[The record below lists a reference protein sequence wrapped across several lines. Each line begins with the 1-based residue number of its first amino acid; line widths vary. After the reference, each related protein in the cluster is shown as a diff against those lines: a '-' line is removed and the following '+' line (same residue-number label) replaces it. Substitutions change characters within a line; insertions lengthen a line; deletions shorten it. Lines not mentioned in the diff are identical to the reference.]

1 MEERFRGKE
10 RHAGALLFLV
20 PTVMLT
26 RTEECQEHIEGMLYW
41 ERDLPFPKSLGSEL
55 RRWQALWQHK
65 DDREGGKTSKIPNNL
80 LLSLGACDIDSFP
93 NIHRLLVIA
102 STLPITSAEAELSFS
117 LMRRIKIYDRS
128 VLTEEHLSDQVVIVM
143 HYSERIPI
151 EEIYH
156 AFVQSNPRRLF
167 QASML

>member
-1 MEERFRGKE
+1 
-10 RHAGALLFLV
+10 
-20 PTVMLT
+20 MLSGNS
-26 RTEECQEHIEGMLYW
+26 R
-41 ERDLPFPKSLGSEL
+41 
-55 RRWQALWQHK
+55 QHK

-80 LLSLGACDIDSFP
+80 LLTLGACDIDSFP

-102 STLPITSAEAELSFS
+102 STLPITSAEAERSFS
-117 LMRRIKIYDRS
+117 LMRRIKTYARS
-128 VLTEEHLSDQVVIVM
+128 VLTEEHLSDQAVIAM

-151 EEIYH
+151 DEIYH